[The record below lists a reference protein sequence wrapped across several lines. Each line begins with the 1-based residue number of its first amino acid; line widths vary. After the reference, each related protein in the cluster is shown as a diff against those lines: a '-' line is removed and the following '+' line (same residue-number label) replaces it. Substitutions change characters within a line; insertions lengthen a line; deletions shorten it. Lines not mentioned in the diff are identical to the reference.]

1 MERRLN
7 GVYQD
12 LSQRAFEF
20 AAVVLKAVTSSSPV
34 ADPNTPTRLLHRVA
48 SPAVEA
54 RPEGALRAGLSLGV
68 IDTLLMWAAYDSIRH
83 DDRYGAMIPHEP
95 EDVATNDRICPNVAL
110 LGEPTFPGDRL
121 GVLRGHNPNCNF
133 AGAFV
138 IRPVERDRRDG

>member
-1 MERRLN
+1 M
-7 GVYQD
+7 
-12 LSQRAFEF
+12 
-20 AAVVLKAVTSSSPV
+20 VLKPVTWSSPA

-48 SPAVEA
+48 GPAVVV
-54 RPEGALRAGLSLGV
+54 RPERALRADLSFGV

-110 LGEPTFPGDRL
+110 LGEPTFQGDRL
-121 GVLRGHNPNCNF
+121 GVLRGHNTNRNF

-138 IRPVERDRRDG
+138 IRPVERDRRDRIAPKATTCLLLQR